1 MPTSEGRNRVVLAR
15 HGETEWSKSGQHT
28 SYSDIP
34 LTSVGRERAKSL
46 RPAMAKWTFALV
58 LSSPLQRALETCRI
72 AGLGDRAE
80 LEPDLVEWNYG
91 EYEGKTTTEIRKKVP
106 GWTVFSHPSPGGET
120 PEQVAARVDRVIARA
135 RAASGDVAL
144 FAHGHVLRV
153 LVARWAELDPRM
165 AKHFLLDVGTISV
178 LGWERDTPAIQLWNS
193 GG

>member
-1 MPTSEGRNRVVLAR
+1 MATERHQVVIAR
-15 HGETEWSKSGQHT
+15 HGETEWSKAWKHT

-34 LTSVGRERAKSL
+34 LTEHGREHAQSL
-46 RPAMAKWTFALV
+46 RPEMAKWTFALV
-58 LSSPLQRALETCRI
+58 LSSPLIRALDTCRI

-91 EYEGKTTTEIRKKVP
+91 EYEGITTAEIRKTVP

-120 PEQVAARVDRVIARA
+120 PEQVAERVDRVVERA
-135 RAASGDVAL
+135 RGADGDVAL

-153 LVARWAELDPRM
+153 LTARWLGLDPRM
-165 AKHFLLDVGTISV
+165 AKHFVLSTGTVSV
-178 LGWERDTPAIQLWNS
+178 LGWERDTPALQLWNA

>member
-1 MPTSEGRNRVVLAR
+1 MSEERYKVVIAR
-15 HGETEWSKSGQHT
+15 HGETEWSKAWKHT

-34 LTSVGRERAKSL
+34 LTDNGRERAKSL
-46 RPAMAKWTFALV
+46 VPEMEKWTFALV
-58 LSSPLQRALETCRI
+58 LSSPLIRALETCRI
-72 AGLGDRAE
+72 AGLGDQAE

-91 EYEGKTTTEIRKKVP
+91 EYEGITTAEIRKTVP

-135 RAASGDVAL
+135 RDAGGDVAL

-153 LVARWAELDPRM
+153 LTARWLELDPRM
-165 AKHFLLDVGTISV
+165 AKHFVLSTGTISV
-178 LGWERDTPAIQLWNS
+178 LGWERDTPALELWNA

>member
-1 MPTSEGRNRVVLAR
+1 
-15 HGETEWSKSGQHT
+15 
-28 SYSDIP
+28 
-34 LTSVGRERAKSL
+34 
-46 RPAMAKWTFALV
+46 MAKWTFTLV

-91 EYEGKTTTEIRKKVP
+91 EYEGKTTAEIRKTAP

-135 RAASGDVAL
+135 RAAAGDVAL